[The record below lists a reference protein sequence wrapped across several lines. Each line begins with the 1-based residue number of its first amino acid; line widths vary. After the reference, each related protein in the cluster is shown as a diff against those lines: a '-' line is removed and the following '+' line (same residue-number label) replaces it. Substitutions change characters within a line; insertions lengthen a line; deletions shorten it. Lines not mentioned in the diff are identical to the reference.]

1 MTAFTNA
8 THVNGGII
16 FETSSGVIFQSNFSL
31 AANNTLNARPNLV
44 DEFGQPTG
52 LKDVSIFVAICN
64 NVVSWLSAS
73 AGQFHALSSLFETQA
88 AGAVGEVRKDLL
100 DLRDLS
106 AAVFQKTTSILN
118 SPQLIGEMLSGSSS
132 AWNELNEAANAYDS
146 WSLAANIEA
155 SLVAISLIPELIPIR
170 PVGAAVG
177 VAVGLALDEIRGA
190 LYSSDT
196 TVYNIFFSEFQS
208 RSGISISPK
217 RGDYFVGVQGDTL
230 LAGVEDIAGA
240 ADFTYPTA
248 SNTTDVTIIGNS
260 SANEIWIDG
269 FALAT
274 ANVYANGGDDVVSIV
289 GDIRPADIIYVDGGS
304 GDNVA
309 VLVGRDVTYV
319 GGNGKDE
326 VTISSGGTV
335 KINTN
340 GDDDKVYFGYTG
352 DGGVIDTGTG
362 YDTVD
367 FSGDSLDSSEKPRD
381 GVKINLG
388 DLGQNPEKTEGTFDL
403 VNVEKIILTQFK
415 DEVQGNN
422 QSNTF
427 EGFGGDD
434 ILTGGGGA
442 DTLDGGA
449 DDDTADY
456 SKESGGGIKITL
468 GSGNISIVDGSGS
481 TDTLISIEKVI
492 GTSKE
497 DKLTLNT
504 LQTDIE
510 LDLGEG
516 DDTVDLTNAGS
527 SITVDL
533 YSDKV
538 GSLEILNAEHIIGT
552 SGADDI
558 TGNDENN
565 RIVGGGGVD
574 EIDGGGG
581 DDIIYNGDDKGSDDG
596 AKETLYGGDGDDTYY
611 IGVGDTVSD
620 SDGNGQVFY
629 NGHMFAGGYLKYW
642 SRPYSPSTIN
652 DAGPL
657 GKVWYDDQ
665 DTSYLLDPVFGL
677 TGLTYKLTIETKD
690 GKQFFVENYNK
701 QDATLGIVLSDETP
715 KDRLRSPLIIDLDGN
730 GVQTSSYAGV
740 YFDVDNDGIR
750 ELTGWSSPTDGL
762 LALDINRNGRIDDVS
777 ELFGYGE
784 TITWPFS
791 PGGQYEELIEESWT
805 SGFEQLASLQTV
817 VDGVLDSHD
826 DVYNALKVWTDSNQN
841 GNTDSGELFG
851 LAELGI
857 SSINLNAEKNL
868 VQQGQ
873 NWITD
878 FSTVTYSDG
887 TTSEIGDA
895 WFVQNAND
903 TYKRLARHHV

>member
-1 MTAFTNA
+1 
-8 THVNGGII
+8 
-16 FETSSGVIFQSNFSL
+16 
-31 AANNTLNARPNLV
+31 
-44 DEFGQPTG
+44 
-52 LKDVSIFVAICN
+52 
-64 NVVSWLSAS
+64 
-73 AGQFHALSSLFETQA
+73 
-88 AGAVGEVRKDLL
+88 
-100 DLRDLS
+100 
-106 AAVFQKTTSILN
+106 
-118 SPQLIGEMLSGSSS
+118 
-132 AWNELNEAANAYDS
+132 
-146 WSLAANIEA
+146 
-155 SLVAISLIPELIPIR
+155 
-170 PVGAAVG
+170 
-177 VAVGLALDEIRGA
+177 
-190 LYSSDT
+190 
-196 TVYNIFFSEFQS
+196 
-208 RSGISISPK
+208 
-217 RGDYFVGVQGDTL
+217 
-230 LAGVEDIAGA
+230 
-240 ADFTYPTA
+240 
-248 SNTTDVTIIGNS
+248 
-260 SANEIWIDG
+260 
-269 FALAT
+269 
-274 ANVYANGGDDVVSIV
+274 
-289 GDIRPADIIYVDGGS
+289 
-304 GDNVA
+304 
-309 VLVGRDVTYV
+309 
-319 GGNGKDE
+319 
-326 VTISSGGTV
+326 
-335 KINTN
+335 
-340 GDDDKVYFGYTG
+340 
-352 DGGVIDTGTG
+352 
-362 YDTVD
+362 
-367 FSGDSLDSSEKPRD
+367 
-381 GVKINLG
+381 
-388 DLGQNPEKTEGTFDL
+388 
-403 VNVEKIILTQFK
+403 
-415 DEVQGNN
+415 
-422 QSNTF
+422 
-427 EGFGGDD
+427 
-434 ILTGGGGA
+434 
-442 DTLDGGA
+442 
-449 DDDTADY
+449 
-456 SKESGGGIKITL
+456 
-468 GSGNISIVDGSGS
+468 VDGSGS

-516 DDTVDLTNAGS
+516 EDTVDLTHAGS
-527 SITVDL
+527 GVTVDL
-533 YSDKV
+533 YSDTV

-552 SGADDI
+552 TGADDI

-565 RIVGGGGVD
+565 RIVGGGGID

-581 DDIIYNGDDKGSDDG
+581 DDIIYNGDNKGSDDN
-596 AKETLYGGDGDDTYY
+596 AKETLNGGDGDDTYY